1 MNSAFGGIMY
11 VTNWEYIAPCEIVYK
26 WANYLSGVRG
36 FKGEYC
42 VPVWLTK
49 ILENYE
55 VYKKKK

>member
-42 VPVWLTK
+42 VPVWLT
-49 ILENYE
+49 
-55 VYKKKK
+55 